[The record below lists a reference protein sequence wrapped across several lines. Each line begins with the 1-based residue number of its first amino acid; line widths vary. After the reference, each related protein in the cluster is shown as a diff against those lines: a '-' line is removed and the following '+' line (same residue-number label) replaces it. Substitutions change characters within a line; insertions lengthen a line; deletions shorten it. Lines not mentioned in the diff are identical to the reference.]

1 MNDDDDVE
9 WVKPTRRRKLFT
21 QLSGNE
27 VGLSV
32 TMPTRTFLAK
42 EEGSESLGKASW
54 FLPKLNRA
62 TDWEAEVGACRC
74 EVISSRCEWL

>member
-1 MNDDDDVE
+1 MSDDDDGE
-9 WVKPTRRRKLFT
+9 KVKPTKRRKLFIL
-21 QLSGNE
+21 LSGNE

-32 TMPTRTFLAK
+32 TMPTSAFLAK
-42 EEGSESLGKASW
+42 EVGSESLGKASW

-62 TDWEAEVGACRC
+62 TGWEVKVGACRC